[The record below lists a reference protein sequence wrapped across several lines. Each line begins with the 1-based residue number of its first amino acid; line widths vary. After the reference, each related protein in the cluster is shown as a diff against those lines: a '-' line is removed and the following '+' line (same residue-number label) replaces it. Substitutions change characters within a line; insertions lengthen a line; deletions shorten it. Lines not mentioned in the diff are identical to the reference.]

1 MRDHSQHVEKGSSL
15 NPASFDLAKTFLP
28 TLYHEGFE
36 GGKTKSSK
44 VKEGKGE
51 EVNLPLA
58 RRKVLEAGDKDEKQ
72 IRLLKGPGLDMD
84 DLSGLAE
91 LFEEVENSK
100 GVPDNEMRAV
110 QDEKDAITLKKSA
123 GLADEVVSARGV
135 EFTPEGSCPE
145 SSWEDQGN
153 LEFGPGTGIE
163 SLEEANVLF
172 ECVQDVD
179 ALGTEPSNGAQNK
192 SEVFDSVEKE
202 GRPCGSDRHGSVK
215 KGLTLVIV
223 GSESSQVFVLEGV
236 LKVNVELK
244 NGEINIIIEGN
255 RKCVVPKSN
264 EENVKPADRLQI
276 ELEDDG
282 APHAIVIPEC
292 GVKRQNL
299 KCCLNKEFKLK
310 ANSLKGPEEK
320 ASNLCKIKELGGNS
334 EDGLSLGHSI
344 DKITPMEEAGECLF
358 RQGTHAP
365 HVGINR
371 KRGGG

>member
-1 MRDHSQHVEKGSSL
+1 M
-15 NPASFDLAKTFLP
+15 
-28 TLYHEGFE
+28 
-36 GGKTKSSK
+36 KSSK
-44 VKEGKGE
+44 VKESKGE
-51 EVNLPLA
+51 EVDLPLA
-58 RRKVLEAGDKDEKQ
+58 RRKVLEAGDKDENQ
-72 IRLLKGPGLDMD
+72 IELLKGPELDMD

-110 QDEKDAITLKKSA
+110 LDEKGALTLKKSA

-145 SSWEDQGN
+145 SSWENQGN

-163 SLEEANVLF
+163 SLEEASVLF

-179 ALGTEPSNGAQNK
+179 AHGTEPSNGAQKK
-192 SEVFDSVEKE
+192 SEVFDSVDKE
-202 GRPCGSDRHGSVK
+202 GSPCGSDRLGSAK

-236 LKVNVELK
+236 LKVNVEIK
-244 NGEINIIIEGN
+244 SGEMNIIIEGN
-255 RKCVVPKSN
+255 GKYVVPKSN
-264 EENVKPADRLQI
+264 DENLKPADHLQV
-276 ELEDDG
+276 ELEDDR

-299 KCCLNKEFKLK
+299 KCCLNKEFELK
-310 ANSLKGPEEK
+310 TNSLKGPEEK

-334 EDGLSLGHSI
+334 EDGLSLGHSV
-344 DKITPMEEAGECLF
+344 DKITPMKKAGEAYFPRVPKLPTWELTGKEARVNGDAIF
-358 RQGTHAP
+358 
-365 HVGINR
+365 
-371 KRGGG
+371 K